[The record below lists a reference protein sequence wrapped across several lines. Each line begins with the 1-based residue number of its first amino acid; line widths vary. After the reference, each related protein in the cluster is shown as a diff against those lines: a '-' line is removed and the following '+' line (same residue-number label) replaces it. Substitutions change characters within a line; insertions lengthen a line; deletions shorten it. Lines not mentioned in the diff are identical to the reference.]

1 MILTALLF
9 AAGAFALMS
18 FWEDLRDWLKDVVTK
33 VRKII
38 NRVVIGFKIF
48 VKKMGE
54 AIKEIAKNYSQNEE
68 GRWHE
73 TVVTREISESEV
85 PADVLAKAKK
95 YRGDEVDV
103 TEELELKLGG

>member
-9 AAGAFALMS
+9 AAGAFTLMS
-18 FWEDLRDWLKDVVTK
+18 FWEDLRDWLKEVVTK
-33 VRKII
+33 VKQ
-38 NRVVIGFKIF
+38 VVKRAVVGFKIF

-54 AIKEIAKNYSQNEE
+54 AIKEISKNYSQNEE
-68 GRWHE
+68 GRWQE

-95 YRGDEVDV
+95 HRGNEVDV
-103 TEELELKLGG
+103 TEELELQLEG